1 MYYIEV
7 ITVLSVLLSVCLG
20 VDISL
25 DASRPKTRGLKEFRE
40 FLSHSL
46 EFNLALCLQVSSARL
61 GKQLGPRSGP
71 TKRQDL
77 GPNFFNNLWRY
88 ACQLI

>member
-46 EFNLALCLQVSSARL
+46 EFNLALCL
-61 GKQLGPRSGP
+61 
-71 TKRQDL
+71 
-77 GPNFFNNLWRY
+77 
-88 ACQLI
+88 